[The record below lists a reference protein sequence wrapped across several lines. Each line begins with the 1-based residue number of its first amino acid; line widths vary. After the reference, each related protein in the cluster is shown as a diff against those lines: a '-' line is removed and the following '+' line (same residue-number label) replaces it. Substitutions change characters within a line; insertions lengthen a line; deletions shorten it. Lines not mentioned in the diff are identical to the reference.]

1 MTTYAAYV
9 IVDGNNPDEHEGV
22 IWWDGKHTRA
32 SDDATLRWLKKL
44 MIPFGEAG
52 SGRGS
57 TVTIGDGR
65 EFFDRLPLAFRS
77 GYTYLKKAK
86 VDESGKLV

>member
-1 MTTYAAYV
+1 MATHEAYLLMDANSPETP
-9 IVDGNNPDEHEGV
+9 DGI

-32 SDDATLRWLKKL
+32 SSDAILRRLKK
-44 MIPFGEAG
+44 MFIPFGESIKSEKNVA
-52 SGRGS
+52 
-57 TVTIGDGR
+57 TIGDGKK
-65 EFFDRLPLAFRS
+65 FFDMLPLAFRS

>member
-1 MTTYAAYV
+1 MTTYDAYL
-9 IVDGNNPDEHEGV
+9 IIDGNSPDQHDGS

-32 SDDATLRWLKKL
+32 SSDAILRKLKKL

-52 SGRGS
+52 SESGS
-57 TVTIGDGR
+57 TVTIGDGKK
-65 EFFDRLPLAFRS
+65 FFDQLPLAFRS

-86 VDESGKLV
+86 VDEGGKPV

>member
-1 MTTYAAYV
+1 MATYDAYL
-9 IVDGNNPDEHEGV
+9 IIDGNNPDSPEGT

-44 MIPFGEAG
+44 MIPVGQAG
-52 SGRGS
+52 SERGS
-57 TVTIGDGR
+57 TTTIGDGK
-65 EFFDRLPLAFRS
+65 EFFDQLPLAFRS

-86 VDESGKLV
+86 VDEGGKPV